1 MVSVLPEPSFRGVFY
16 WLATGML
23 MITAFT
29 LTNQLVGKEIEDLL
43 RKKE

>member
-1 MVSVLPEPSFRGVFY
+1 MVSVLPSPSARGVFY

-29 LTNQLVGKEIEDLL
+29 ITNQLVGNEIQTMLS
-43 RKKE
+43 KKE